1 MIVAMRSSPSEK
13 SARQGRSDV
22 WRLEARALLA
32 GDITVHNER
41 VIHGSGPNRSPGWR
55 HAYVVAFRKAACI
68 AEERSLGFTH
78 SHNDETNWDVFHE
91 HGKEA

>member
-1 MIVAMRSSPSEK
+1 MRAQQANTS
-13 SARQGRSDV
+13 RM
-22 WRLEARALLA
+22 RAKGSLKVLWSLCA

-41 VIHGSGPNRSPGWR
+41 VIHGSGPNRSSSWR

-78 SHNDETNWDVFHE
+78 SHNDETNWDVFHQ
-91 HGKEA
+91 HDAQK

>member
-1 MIVAMRSSPSEK
+1 MTSPDTHN
-13 SARQGRSDV
+13 GH
-22 WRLEARALLA
+22 A

-41 VIHGSGPNRSPGWR
+41 VVHGSGPNMSQNWR

-68 AEERSLGFTH
+68 AEERALGFTH

-91 HGKEA
+91 HGNK

>member
-1 MIVAMRSSPSEK
+1 MRAKGSLKVLWS
-13 SARQGRSDV
+13 
-22 WRLEARALLA
+22 LCA

-41 VIHGSGPNRSPGWR
+41 VIHGSGPNRSSSWR

-78 SHNDETNWDVFHE
+78 SHNDETNWDVFHQ
-91 HGKEA
+91 HDAQK